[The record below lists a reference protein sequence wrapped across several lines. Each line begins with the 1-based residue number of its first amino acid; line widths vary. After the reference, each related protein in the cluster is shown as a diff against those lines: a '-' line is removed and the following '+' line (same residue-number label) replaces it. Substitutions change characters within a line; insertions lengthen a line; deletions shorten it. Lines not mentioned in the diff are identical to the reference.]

1 MTRPAPLESARVAWR
16 HSLRFRLAL
25 VYTLLATVVI
35 GQAFG
40 QAGYVANVAQT
51 PAMLATMRTTIAL
64 IPLGCFAL
72 SALVMAFNPI
82 RPRRQ
87 A

>member
-1 MTRPAPLESARVAWR
+1 M
-16 HSLRFRLAL
+16 
-25 VYTLLATVVI
+25 I

-51 PAMLATMRTTIAL
+51 TEMLATMRTTIAL
-64 IPLGCFAL
+64 IPLACFAL

-82 RPRRQ
+82 RPRR
-87 A
+87 